1 MTAPDRNVERLTA
14 RDALIFA
21 CTCALLA
28 GLAQSAFV
36 GLRVF
41 IMHKFSWASRDIV
54 WMSPLSYLLFLVPLT
69 GAATLVRHLAPR
81 RVTARAVIA
90 VPLTVAGFG
99 VLMLIRVIHP
109 AAIFVL
115 ALGVSW
121 QVAGW
126 LLRRPA
132 ALSRL
137 ATRTAAVA
145 TVVVVLATAVVRG
158 TAWRTEHRAMDEA
171 RARVPERPTSSSS
184 FWTPFVRAACRC
196 MVSRETMRRA

>member
-1 MTAPDRNVERLTA
+1 MRGGARACAGGIAPHAVRAHVSPIVTAPDRNVERLTA

-115 ALGVSW
+115 ALGVSSAGRGLAASETCRI
-121 QVAGW
+121 VAA
-126 LLRRPA
+126 RDPD
-132 ALSRL
+132 
-137 ATRTAAVA
+137 
-145 TVVVVLATAVVRG
+145 RG
-158 TAWRTEHRAMDEA
+158 RGDR
-171 RARVPERPTSSSS
+171 S
-184 FWTPFVRAACRC
+184 
-196 MVSRETMRRA
+196 RRAGDRCRPRHRVAYRAPGDG